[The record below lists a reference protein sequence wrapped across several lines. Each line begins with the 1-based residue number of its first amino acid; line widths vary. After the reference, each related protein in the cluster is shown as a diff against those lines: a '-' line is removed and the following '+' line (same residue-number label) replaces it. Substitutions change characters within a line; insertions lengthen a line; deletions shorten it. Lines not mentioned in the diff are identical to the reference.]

1 MSDDIIRLINS
12 TTYDAIRKIN
22 DNDTSDK
29 LNQNSKIQLFN
40 KSATS
45 IHSKL
50 FDLLIN
56 LLIELPHQPT

>member
-1 MSDDIIRLINS
+1 M
-12 TTYDAIRKIN
+12 
-22 DNDTSDK
+22 TSIK
-29 LNQNSKIQLFN
+29 VQIVQLFN

-56 LLIELPHQPT
+56 LLIELPHQPTLLKINKNGKRTTTINNLGA